1 MAKVVLK
8 KALWVLGMCVGA
20 TAFWIGLLVVYAL
33 TA

>member
-1 MAKVVLK
+1 MAKTIVK
-8 KALWVLGMCVGA
+8 KALWVLGMSIGA

>member
-1 MAKVVLK
+1 MAKTIVK
-8 KALWVLGMCVGA
+8 KALWVLGMVVAG